1 MSKSQRARRGAAAT
15 MLLAIAMLLSACA
28 PEPVLGWEP
37 VQRTPVAGVSIVG
50 GLAQATS
57 ADGEGGEGAGEED
70 PSARGQTAALSEATQ
85 KELGFYLGRLR
96 NDAAGLAARF
106 VYLPGVAAFN
116 ERMDQELRA
125 ATAATGKTYEPAAYA
140 PEQGRTERG
149 CVPGSSSWNAA
160 DVLSRPETGPS
171 GGAGIAVVCDL
182 AGAYGNLV
190 EIRLRTVAGD
200 PASVTSDQTSLIF
213 VDVASRQLVQVTD
226 AWNVSAAPE
235 LWRAVVELLRRD
247 AGGLST
253 APIADPDEEQLA
265 IASTAL
271 HSATTR
277 DEGDLIIVVPA
288 GITSPELV
296 GLGLTPTAEP
306 IEVLVDEATAT
317 AWSNEQYRQLKAA
330 LGAPFVGFSQNLGS
344 VPIDCTL
351 LPCVAVTYDDGPSE
365 YTPQLVNTLAAE
377 GARAT
382 FFMLSSRATARP
394 EVLGQVL
401 AGGNEIATH
410 TVNHPDLTTLP
421 LPEAKAQLV
430 DSAAVIRGITGVPVT
445 MFRPPYG
452 EVNDQIIAEVGMPS
466 ILWNVDT
473 NDWRKPGQA
482 ALVERSAGAAGP
494 GDIILFHDTHSDSVE
509 AAGAVIRGL
518 HDRGL
523 ELVTV
528 TQLFDGHVPS
538 GRVRSR

>member
-1 MSKSQRARRGAAAT
+1 
-15 MLLAIAMLLSACA
+15 
-28 PEPVLGWEP
+28 
-37 VQRTPVAGVSIVG
+37 
-50 GLAQATS
+50 
-57 ADGEGGEGAGEED
+57 
-70 PSARGQTAALSEATQ
+70 
-85 KELGFYLGRLR
+85 
-96 NDAAGLAARF
+96 
-106 VYLPGVAAFN
+106 
-116 ERMDQELRA
+116 
-125 ATAATGKTYEPAAYA
+125 
-140 PEQGRTERG
+140 
-149 CVPGSSSWNAA
+149 
-160 DVLSRPETGPS
+160 
-171 GGAGIAVVCDL
+171 
-182 AGAYGNLV
+182 
-190 EIRLRTVAGD
+190 
-200 PASVTSDQTSLIF
+200 
-213 VDVASRQLVQVTD
+213 
-226 AWNVSAAPE
+226 
-235 LWRAVVELLRRD
+235 LLRRD